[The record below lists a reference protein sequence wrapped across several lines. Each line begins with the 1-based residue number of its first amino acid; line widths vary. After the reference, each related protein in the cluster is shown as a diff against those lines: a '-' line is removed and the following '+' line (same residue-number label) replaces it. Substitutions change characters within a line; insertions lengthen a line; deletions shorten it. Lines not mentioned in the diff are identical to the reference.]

1 MLVLI
6 INACIF
12 TKVLGV
18 LDLLGQFLNG
28 LCDFCLEPA
37 FKEHCERDEDQQVEY
52 QEQKL
57 EIDKIGFDE
66 SLKIILDKIK

>member
-6 INACIF
+6 VNASIF
-12 TKVLGV
+12 TEVFGV

-37 FKEHCERDEDQQVEY
+37 LEEHCEGDEDQQVED

-57 EIDKIGFDE
+57 EID
-66 SLKIILDKIK
+66 